1 MTPAKNVEERVPSFI
16 RRRILPI
23 VFGVALIV
31 GVIIL
36 ATLILLR
43 RPKNDKQQLVN
54 RFFAS
59 SPECFHAPPVPGDRR
74 RDKSQLKIAN
84 FNAEW
89 LFLYGGRGGIRCP
102 AESCPWS
109 TTSEALRHL
118 SEVADMIAKI
128 DADIVHL
135 SEVEDCRVLETLIQ
149 LIPGDHGYRPYLVT
163 GKDHATGQ
171 NVAMLTRV
179 DPYGSLLRTEKRG
192 QYPVPESICVRK
204 NDLGTMGIT
213 KHYLAPIKIENG
225 QGKEYD
231 FMFVGLHLL
240 ARPSDKSRCN
250 QREGQASV
258 LRDLVKSK
266 TQGGQ
271 YVVMMGDFNDYD
283 PHVLGTDGRKPV
295 SAVLPILHG
304 SSGSGF
310 SMYNAAGLVP
320 VKDRYSCW
328 FDVNQNCRVDGNKER
343 VLIDHI
349 LLDSRLN
356 VKEAKFHHDYN
367 PTCNDRISD
376 HWPFSVTIKL

>member
-1 MTPAKNVEERVPSFI
+1 MTPVKNVEGKVPSSI
-16 RRRILPI
+16 RRHILPI

-31 GVIIL
+31 GVIVL
-36 ATLILLR
+36 ATLVLLT
-43 RPKNDKQQLVN
+43 RPKTETQKLVD
-54 RFFAS
+54 RHFTS
-59 SPECFHAPPVPGDRR
+59 SPDCYRAPTVPGDRR
-74 RDKSQLKIAN
+74 KDKSLLKIVN

-109 TTSEALRHL
+109 TTTEALQHL
-118 SEVADMIAKI
+118 SEVANILAKI

-135 SEVEDCRVLETLIQ
+135 SEVEDCRVLEMLIQ
-149 LIPGDHGYRPYLVT
+149 LIPGDHRYRPYLVT
-163 GKDHATGQ
+163 GKDHSTGQ

-179 DPYGSLLRTEKRG
+179 DPYSDVLRTEKRG

-204 NDLGTMGIT
+204 NDLGTVGVT
-213 KHYLAPIKIENG
+213 KHYVAPIKIDNG

-231 FMFVGLHLL
+231 FVFVGLHLL

-258 LRDLVKSK
+258 LRDLVRSK
-266 TQGGQ
+266 TKEGQ
-271 YVVMMGDFNDYD
+271 YIVMMGDFNDYD
-283 PHVLGTDGRKPV
+283 PLALGLDGRKPV

-320 VKDRYSCW
+320 LKNRYSCW

-356 VKEAKFHHDYN
+356 VKEAEFHHDYN
-367 PTCNDRISD
+367 PTCTDRVSD